1 MNISDNVL
9 KGRLKNVFF
18 LRGKAYGGKTTMAKR
33 LTKRMPVFLFLCQAA
48 GKKNGRQSV
57 RFSYHLLCLRNHNHY
72 LTIFLGNKH
81 CYHGRALGVIQ
92 SG

>member
-48 GKKNGRQSV
+48 GKKTDAKASV
-57 RFSYHLLCLRNHNHY
+57 FLIIFYASG
-72 LTIFLGNKH
+72 TI
-81 CYHGRALGVIQ
+81 ITT
-92 SG
+92 